1 MKTFTTKSEA
11 IKQLF
16 SMLNDCSFA
25 TVAYYLS
32 SNFNYAY
39 LPAVTKDEKDG
50 AECRGLK
57 EKSLSLPLQDAA
69 KTLDE
74 VYAFHPDWHQYFG
87 KSVEIET
94 NTALEEVSNLIES
107 AFIQPDEYHQKLN
120 SDSELEFSKPEII
133 ELAELLK
140 AWVQNG
146 EVSLFAWSS
155 ENDSSE
161 THALLRVNSE
171 PEHLFFMRLSYSCAY
186 GD

>member
-1 MKTFTTKSEA
+1 M
-11 IKQLF
+11 
-16 SMLNDCSFA
+16 
-25 TVAYYLS
+25 
-32 SNFNYAY
+32 
-39 LPAVTKDEKDG
+39 
-50 AECRGLK
+50 
-57 EKSLSLPLQDAA
+57 
-69 KTLDE
+69 
-74 VYAFHPDWHQYFG
+74 
-87 KSVEIET
+87 EIET